1 MKAGWRT
8 APLAAVC
15 QIKPPKAEARGL
27 ISANDLV
34 SFVPMEVLGIDQK
47 VLVPTQTR
55 PLSEVAGSYTYFAD
69 GDVLLAKITPC
80 FENGK
85 LGIAANLVNGIG
97 FGSSEYMVFRPDPSV
112 DKEWLYYFLSQ
123 ESFRMEGTERMTGA
137 VGHKRVAKD
146 FIEAYPIPI
155 PPLPEQRR
163 IVTLLD
169 EAFDGIATAKANA
182 EKNLQNARAIFE
194 SRLQAVFRQRG
205 EEWKE
210 TKEPLSSL
218 CELIV
223 DCEHKTAPTQEEG
236 IPSIRTPN
244 IGKGNLLLEGVYRV
258 SEATY
263 TEWTRRAEPRAGD
276 LIFAREAPAGNVGVV
291 PPNLRVCLGQRTV
304 LIRPSRSVFVPEFL
318 ALLLLCPSMQK
329 TLLGHSR
336 GATVQH
342 VNMKDI
348 RALNVGAIPSISL
361 QAEIVENFGAVTE
374 ETQRLESIYQRKL
387 SALDE
392 LKKSLLAQAFSG
404 VL

>member
-1 MKAGWRT
+1 MKAGW
-8 APLAAVC
+8 
-15 QIKPPKAEARGL
+15 QIKTLG
-27 ISANDLV
+27 
-34 SFVPMEVLGIDQK
+34 EVLERTETVNPLQSPESEFDYIDVSSVSNTTFQVEQTQRLK
-47 VLVPTQTR
+47 GKDAPSRARKLVKTN
-55 PLSEVAGSYTYFAD
+55 
-69 GDVLLAKITPC
+69 DVLFATIRPTLRRIAIVPPHLDKPVCSTGYFVLRPKPI
-80 FENGK
+80 
-85 LGIAANLVNGIG
+85 LGHRFMYYWLFAEEFMGQMEALQKGASYPAVT
-97 FGSSEYMVFRPDPSV
+97 
-112 DKEWLYYFLSQ
+112 DKEVRDQS
-123 ESFRMEGTERMTGA
+123 
-137 VGHKRVAKD
+137 
-146 FIEAYPIPI
+146 IPF
-155 PPLPEQRR
+155 PPLPEQQR
-163 IVTLLD
+163 IVTILD

-182 EKNLQNARAIFE
+182 ERNLQNARAIFE

-205 EEWKE
+205 EVWKE

-374 ETQRLESIYQRKL
+374 ETQRLESLYQRKL
-387 SALDE
+387 TALDE

-404 VL
+404 AL